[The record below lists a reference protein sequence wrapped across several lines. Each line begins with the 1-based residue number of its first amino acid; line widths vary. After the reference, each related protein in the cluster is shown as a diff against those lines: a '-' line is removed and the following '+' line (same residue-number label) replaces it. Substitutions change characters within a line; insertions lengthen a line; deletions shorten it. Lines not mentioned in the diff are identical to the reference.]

1 MKSFDFNKGF
11 VNESKQQINE
21 MFGTLAIVGILG
33 MFLAPQVFSLFGNI
47 REVQAK
53 IMKSKAEREKARAE
67 YEKNKEEARKQKEET
82 RIAKEEEEA
91 EKEKQKYDEQLQ
103 KTSRMML
110 AYKNSIETMPDG
122 PDKVKAQENLDNM
135 TKVLNGKATKKELEN
150 LEKAAKAAKNGD
162 QTRVDKFM
170 NKIDIAV
177 AKIPQSEVN
186 QFIQNTGI
194 SMDGVTKTTQLL
206 PPPTN
211 DEAEDKTDDELKQ
224 EIKDLKDEEQIKKLP
239 DSVKTEDGKI
249 DPAKVDQL
257 SGDDLKNAATAAGI
271 SITKPKPAEPKPAE
285 EEDKT
290 DDELKQE
297 IKDLKDE
304 EQIKK
309 LPDSVKTEDGKID
322 PAKVDQ
328 LSGDD
333 LKNAATA
340 ADISTK
346 KPKPAEPKPEP
357 EPTEEKDEYTYLDKD
372 DNEIVVKREKQED
385 GTYKYTKTVEGGEP
399 TPASEDDFN
408 KAKAEEGEENT
419 DADERTDNDDDLE
432 DEDTTGTKKQD
443 PHKIWKRRTYKR
455 GNKTFKTKSFY
466 DKKGNSIS
474 TKEFKEKVKK
484 FKANESYVGGW
495 RMTPLFSHRP
505 KKIMVEAKADPTR
518 ESICKDRLVYIK
530 YVIDTTVSSVEKT
543 TMERM
548 YDALYNIT
556 FNSSGKLRSL
566 KELYNYLN
574 QVMIENSG
582 KIPGLPNNNQIE
594 TIDKKCDAWKIS
606 EPSKYES
613 YMKRLEKSNLDKQAG
628 KTDDKAKDILNPSPA
643 KTDTDAINKIRE
655 MSSTYGFTNILGLEK
670 TRKASVQDV
679 DKKDAVSRQQKSGS
693 AEVEQDSKDVK
704 PEDVSDEQ
712 IEKIVGVK

>member
-33 MFLAPQVFSLFGNI
+33 MFLAKHVFSYFGNI

-177 AKIPQSEVN
+177 TKIPQSEVN

-257 SGDDLKNAATAAGI
+257 SGDDLKNAATTAG
-271 SITKPKPAEPKPAE
+271 
-285 EEDKT
+285 
-290 DDELKQE
+290 
-297 IKDLKDE
+297 
-304 EQIKK
+304 
-309 LPDSVKTEDGKID
+309 
-322 PAKVDQ
+322 
-328 LSGDD
+328 
-333 LKNAATA
+333 
-340 ADISTK
+340 ISTK
-346 KPKPAEPKPEP
+346 KSKQGEPKPEP
-357 EPTEEKDEYTYLDKD
+357 KPTEEKDEYTYLDKD

-399 TPASEDDFN
+399 AQASEDDFN
-408 KAKAEEGEENT
+408 KAKEEEGEENT
-419 DADERTDNDDDLE
+419 DNDERTDNDDDLE
-432 DEDTTGTKKQD
+432 DEDTTGSKKQD

-505 KKIMVEAKADPTR
+505 KKIMVETKADPTR

-556 FNSSGKLRSL
+556 FDSSGKLRSL

-606 EPSKYES
+606 EPSKYEA

-670 TRKASVQDV
+670 TRKASVQDD

-693 AEVEQDSKDVK
+693 PEVEKDSKDVK